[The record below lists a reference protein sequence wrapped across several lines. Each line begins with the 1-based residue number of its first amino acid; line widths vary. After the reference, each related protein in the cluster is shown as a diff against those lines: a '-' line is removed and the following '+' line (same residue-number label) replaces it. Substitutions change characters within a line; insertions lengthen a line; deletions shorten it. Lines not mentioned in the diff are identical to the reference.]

1 MSQINVL
8 VMRILRKKLDEK
20 GRCQNQSCPDY
31 IRTQIIE
38 NSAKEKNN
46 SPEN

>member
-1 MSQINVL
+1 MTK
-8 VMRILRKKLDEK
+8 RCPFCGYKLDND
-20 GRCQNQSCPDY
+20 GMCQNQSCPDY